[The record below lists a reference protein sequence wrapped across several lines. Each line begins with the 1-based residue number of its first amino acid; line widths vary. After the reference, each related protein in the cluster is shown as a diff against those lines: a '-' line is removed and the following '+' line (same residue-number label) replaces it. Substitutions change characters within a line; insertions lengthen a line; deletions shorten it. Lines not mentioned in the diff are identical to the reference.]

1 MQRRALRYV
10 VAALAAAIA
19 GAPAIA
25 DDNPARFGLKL
36 NAPAIGLRA
45 APTSA
50 APPVESAFRFSQ
62 SPSALREGWTAFG
75 AVGPMRWLKPLEED
89 SEMTLRFGG
98 RPAAMLGATG
108 SPGSTSTPGLP
119 RGLNLGIQYRF

>member
-1 MQRRALRYV
+1 MQRREAAYV
-10 VAALAAAIA
+10 IAALATAL
-19 GAPAIA
+19 GQAPAIA
-25 DDNPARFGLKL
+25 DDDPARFGLKL
-36 NAPAIGLRA
+36 NARAIGLRA

-62 SPSALREGWTAFG
+62 SSSALRAGWTAFG

-89 SEMTLRFGG
+89 SEMTLRLGG

-108 SPGSTSTPGLP
+108 SPGTTSTPGLP